1 MPYTRVGAMK
11 ISDHHVRSP
20 VLNLNNACQT
30 CHHWPE
36 EELKNRIELI
46 QGRTLEMRN
55 IAMDALIDLI
65 AQIERARAAGATDA
79 QLEQARGFQRKAQFL
94 VDFIESENS
103 SGFHAPQEAARILVK
118 SVDYS
123 RRGQSAL
130 AAYTSA
136 DAHPDRR

>member
-65 AQIERARAAGATDA
+65 GQIEKAKAAGASDA

-123 RRGQSAL
+123 RRGQAAL
-130 AAYTSA
+130 AGM
-136 DAHPDRR
+136 

>member
-1 MPYTRVGAMK
+1 
-11 ISDHHVRSP
+11 
-20 VLNLNNACQT
+20 
-30 CHHWPE
+30 
-36 EELKNRIELI
+36 
-46 QGRTLEMRN
+46 
-55 IAMDALIDLI
+55 
-65 AQIERARAAGATDA
+65 
-79 QLEQARGFQRKAQFL
+79 